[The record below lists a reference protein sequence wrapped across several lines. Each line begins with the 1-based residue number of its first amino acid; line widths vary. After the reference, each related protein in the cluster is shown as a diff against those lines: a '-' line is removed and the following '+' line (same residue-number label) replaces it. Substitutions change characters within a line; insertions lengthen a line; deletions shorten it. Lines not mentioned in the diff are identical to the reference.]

1 MTGTAT
7 GPMTGM
13 MTASDFRSTLLIFF
27 FAAATTP
34 GSAGSG
40 PDPGDGRIAP
50 RTVSMTQAVG
60 DLQIKQGYHLKAWI
74 GANGTIGQGA
84 YGNFLPPDGIGMEYP
99 VGSRIEHLYG
109 AGLWIGA
116 IIDTGGPGTGSK
128 THAVTKAYNWGE
140 TGVQHEMYG
149 YQTPRDTFFITGV
162 NDRGTP
168 NLAGYDDDG
177 DGEVDEDE
185 LDGHDGDGDWRPDLD
200 DVGSD
205 GVHDTLE
212 VGCEGSYDASSNPDP
227 AHDDYS
233 PALRDVCHPDRS
245 GNYPRQN
252 SVYSYTEKNGV
263 GDAGEPG
270 VDEDY
275 GAVSERDVS
284 IAYTDVFTDP
294 VVTGHVPLGIRVWQK
309 SYAWQNLVTQPILA
323 MEYTIINAGS
333 KTLDSVYIGFFVDP
347 LIGNVNLPDITNH
360 KYSAYIPE
368 LRTAYAH
375 TVYDRAATPVGVVV
389 LGTPRPLT
397 ELRYTFNWNR
407 FEDNPGTDRE
417 HYDLMAAGRIKTDEP
432 QNPGSDSQFL
442 LAFGPFE
449 TMAPGDTLEI
459 ALALISGD
467 GVEIGPNSLIE
478 NARRAYSLYSS
489 GYRLPVV
496 PPSPPLRVAD
506 GPGTVVIDW
515 SWSPDDLTPDPLST
529 WDDSSA
535 FLSSLPDTHW
545 RRADPPAGHAAG
557 GRIFEGFRL
566 WRSESPEF
574 DPGSFGLVRQYD
586 VDDDLDFE
594 YDGGLEFSFTD
605 SNLLR
610 GKKYWY
616 AVTSFSIPGVSVNV
630 IPLPD
635 DPGSTRIDTLYSP
648 SSESDIGANATLV
661 QLPFSPSDGPGQVLV
676 VPNPYRVD
684 ANYTFESGGWEGRS
698 IDWNELKRTIWFI
711 HLPPRAVIRI
721 FSLSGDIVATLDHD
735 DAGRT
740 DPGRPGGQEEWD
752 MMSASG
758 RVIASGVYVF
768 SVESEYGTQ
777 IGTFAVIR

>member
-1 MTGTAT
+1 
-7 GPMTGM
+7 
-13 MTASDFRSTLLIFF
+13 MTAGTMAVYDSRPAILSVFLVVV
-27 FAAATTP
+27 AAPAPAGVRPDPP
-34 GSAGSG
+34 GGRAGS
-40 PDPGDGRIAP
+40 RAP
-50 RTVSMTQAVG
+50 SGAQVVG

-74 GANGTIGQGA
+74 GSNGTIGQGA
-84 YGNFLPPDGIGMEYP
+84 FDNFLPPDGIGMEYP
-99 VGSRIEHLYG
+99 VGSVIEHLYG
-109 AGLWIGA
+109 AGIWIGA
-116 IIDTGGPGTGSK
+116 IVDTGAPGATSK
-128 THAVTKAYNWGE
+128 FHAVTKAYNWGE

-149 YQTPRDTFFITGV
+149 YLTPRDTFFVTGV
-162 NDRGTP
+162 GDPGAP
-168 NLAGYDDDG
+168 NLLGYDDDG
-177 DGEVDEDE
+177 DGAVDEDE
-185 LDGHDGDGDWRPDLD
+185 LDGHDNDGDWRRDSD

-205 GVHDTLE
+205 GVPDPLE
-212 VGCEGSYDASSNPDP
+212 VGCEGPYDAATNPDP

-233 PALRDVCHPDRS
+233 PALRDICHPDRS

-252 SVYSYTEKNGV
+252 SVYAYTERNGA

-270 VDEDY
+270 VDEDFA
-275 GAVSERDVS
+275 AVSERDVA
-284 IAYTDVFTDP
+284 IAYSDVFTDP

-309 SYAWQNLVTQPILA
+309 SYAWQNLVRQPILP
-323 MEYTIINAGS
+323 MEYTIVNAGT

-347 LIGNVNLPDITNH
+347 LIGNVNIPDITTH

-368 LRTAYAH
+368 LRTGYAH
-375 TVYDRAATPVGVVV
+375 NVYDRAATPVGVVV

-397 ELRYTFNWNR
+397 QLRYTFNWNR
-407 FEDNPGTDRE
+407 FEDNPGTDFE
-417 HYDLMAAGRIKTDEP
+417 HYQLMASGRIKPDEP

-449 TMAPGDTLEI
+449 TMAPGDTLTI
-459 ALALISGD
+459 AVALISGD
-467 GVEIGPNSLIE
+467 GIEIGPNSLME
-478 NARRAYSLYSS
+478 NARAAYSLYSS

-496 PPSPPLRVAD
+496 PASPPLSVTE
-506 GPGTVVIDW
+506 GPGRVTLDW
-515 SWSPDDLTPDPLST
+515 SWSPGAPTPDPLES

-545 RRADPPAGHAAG
+545 RRADPPPGHTTG

-574 DPGSFGLVRQYD
+574 DPASFGLIRQYD
-586 VDDDLDFE
+586 VDDDLGFE
-594 YDGGLEFSFTD
+594 YDSGLEFSYTD
-605 SNLLR
+605 SNLVR

-616 AVTSFSIPGVSVNV
+616 SVTSFGMPGVTVNV

-635 DPGSTRIDTLYSP
+635 DPGATRTDTLHTP
-648 SSESDIGANATLV
+648 PRESDIGANATLV
-661 QLPFSPSDGPGQVLV
+661 QLPFSPSDGPGQAIV

-698 IDWNELKRTIWFI
+698 IDWNELRRTIWFI
-711 HLPPRAVIRI
+711 HLPSRAVIRI
-721 FSLSGDIVATLDHD
+721 FSLSGDIVATLEHD
-735 DAGRT
+735 DAGRS

-752 MMSASG
+752 MMSGSG